1 MDAKKQMMLHTN
13 AINLARRLSVQNE
26 NDLLQVRGLGG
37 GQSRF
42 VGSACR
48 FVSRVGECALL
59 RSEPPFFLTLA
70 LVRKENFLEDSF
82 DEPLIMQKE
91 PVTPTYTKDVCKE
104 VASSMVRMTQL
115 PVECSQ
121 YPEVVREIKKKGA
134 DATPGASFLG

>member
-48 FVSRVGECALL
+48 FVSRVGVSVSARCFDPNPL
-59 RSEPPFFLTLA
+59 FFS
-70 LVRKENFLEDSF
+70 R
-82 DEPLIMQKE
+82 
-91 PVTPTYTKDVCKE
+91 
-104 VASSMVRMTQL
+104 
-115 PVECSQ
+115 
-121 YPEVVREIKKKGA
+121 
-134 DATPGASFLG
+134 